1 LEIVTANTPHAH
13 LMSLPSRPSGPR
25 PNSPQNRG
33 NFRRDPLDRGPKRNE
48 RIRVP
53 EVRVVT
59 AGGEMLGIMPTEK
72 ALQLAR
78 EQGVDLIEIAGTAVP
93 PVCKLIEMGKY
104 LYEEAKKS
112 KHQKHTAKMK
122 ELKLRPR
129 IDTHDLF
136 IKIRR
141 AENFLYHGHKV
152 KLVLQYR
159 FRDLE
164 HAEIGVETVKRVISE
179 LTNVCTADNTPKRVG
194 RSIVVGLTPLQ
205 QNRRKLV
212 HNAEPG
218 EEDMED
224 DSAVADEPDE
234 S

>member
-1 LEIVTANTPHAH
+1 
-13 LMSLPSRPSGPR
+13 MSLPFRPSGPR
-25 PNSPQNRG
+25 PNTSSQQRGGPRGKPQ
-33 NFRRDPLDRGPKRNE
+33 DTGPRRNE

-59 AGGEMLGIMPTEK
+59 AKGEMLGILPTEK
-72 ALQLAR
+72 AIALAR
-78 EQGVDLIEIAGTAVP
+78 EQGVDLIEIAANAQP

-104 LYEEAKKS
+104 LYEEAKKH

-129 IDTHDLF
+129 IDEHDLF
-136 IKIRR
+136 IKVRR

-152 KLVLQYR
+152 KLVMQYR
-159 FRDLE
+159 YRELE
-164 HAEIGVETVKRVISE
+164 HAELGVATVKRVIAA
-179 LTNVCTADNTPKRVG
+179 LAGVCTADNEPKRVG

-218 EEDMED
+218 DADQED
-224 DSAVADEPDE
+224 DSGEADEPE
-234 S
+234 NA

>member
-1 LEIVTANTPHAH
+1 MNPTTQQH
-13 LMSLPSRPSGPR
+13 LMSLPFRPSGPR
-25 PNSPQNRG
+25 PKPNAQRG
-33 NFRRDPLDRGPKRNE
+33 NFRRDKEDRGPKRND
-48 RIRVP
+48 RIKAP

-59 AGGEMLGIMPTEK
+59 AKGEMLGIMPTER
-72 ALQLAR
+72 ALALAR
-78 EQGVDLIEIAGTAVP
+78 EYGVDLIEIAATAQP
-93 PVCKLIEMGKY
+93 PVCKLIEVGKY

-129 IDTHDLF
+129 IDEHDLM
-136 IKIRR
+136 IKVRR
-141 AENFLYHGHKV
+141 GENFLYHGHKV

-159 FRDLE
+159 YRELE
-164 HAEIGVETVKRVISE
+164 HAEIGVEMVKRVIRE
-179 LTNVCTADNTPKRVG
+179 LTNVCTADNQPKRVG
-194 RSIVVGLTPLQ
+194 RSIVIGLTPLQ

-218 EEDMED
+218 GEDLED
-224 DSAVADEPDE
+224 DSAEPEEAEE

>member
-1 LEIVTANTPHAH
+1 
-13 LMSLPSRPSGPR
+13 MSLPFRPSGPR
-25 PNSPQNRG
+25 PNSNSQQPRGGFRGKPQ
-33 NFRRDPLDRGPKRNE
+33 DTGPRRNE

-59 AGGEMLGIMPTEK
+59 AKGEMIGILPTER
-72 ALQLAR
+72 ALAMAR
-78 EQGVDLIEIAGTAVP
+78 EMGVDLIEIAAAAQP

-104 LYEEAKKS
+104 LYEEAKKH
-112 KHQKHTAKMK
+112 KHQKPTARMK

-129 IDTHDLF
+129 IDDHDLF
-136 IKIRR
+136 IKVRR

-159 FRDLE
+159 FRELE
-164 HAEIGVETVKRVISE
+164 HAEIGVEQVKRVIAA
-179 LTNVCTADNTPKRVG
+179 LTNVCTADNAPKRIG
-194 RSIVVGLTPLQ
+194 RSITVGLTPLQ

-218 EEDMED
+218 EDDLED
-224 DSAVADEPDE
+224 DSALPDE
-234 S
+234 DGEGQPES

>member
-1 LEIVTANTPHAH
+1 
-13 LMSLPSRPSGPR
+13 MSLPFRPSGPR
-25 PNSPQNRG
+25 PNPSQQRG
-33 NFRRDPLDRGPKRNE
+33 NFRRDKEERGPRRNE
-48 RIRVP
+48 RIKVP

-59 AGGEMLGIMPTEK
+59 AKGEMLGVMPTER
-72 ALQLAR
+72 AIALAR
-78 EQGVDLIEIAGTAVP
+78 EHGVDLIEIAASAQP
-93 PVCKLIEMGKY
+93 PVCKLIEMGKF

-129 IDTHDLF
+129 IDQHDLM
-136 IKIRR
+136 IKVRR
-141 AENFLYHGHKV
+141 GENFLYHGHKV

-159 FRDLE
+159 YRELE
-164 HAEIGVETVKRVISE
+164 HAEIGVEMVKRVIAE
-179 LTNVCTADNTPKRVG
+179 LANVCTADNTPKRVG

-218 EEDMED
+218 EADEAD
-224 DSAVADEPDE
+224 DSAEPDE
-234 S
+234 ADES

>member
-1 LEIVTANTPHAH
+1 
-13 LMSLPSRPSGPR
+13 MSLPFRPTGPR
-25 PNSPQNRG
+25 PKPSQQRG
-33 NFRRDPLDRGPKRNE
+33 NFRRDKEERGPRRNE
-48 RIRVP
+48 RIKVP

-59 AGGEMLGIMPTEK
+59 AKGEMLGVMPTER
-72 ALQLAR
+72 ALALAR
-78 EQGVDLIEIAGTAVP
+78 EHGVDLIEIAATAQP
-93 PVCKLIEMGKY
+93 PVCKLIEMGKF

-112 KHQKHTAKMK
+112 KHQKHTARMK

-129 IDTHDLF
+129 IDAHDLM

-141 AENFLYHGHKV
+141 GENFLYHGHKV

-159 FRDLE
+159 FRELE
-164 HAEIGVETVKRVISE
+164 HAEIGVEMVKRVIAE
-179 LTNVCTADNTPKRVG
+179 LANVCTADNQPKRVG

-218 EEDMED
+218 EADLED
-224 DSAVADEPDE
+224 DSGLADEPDD

>member
-1 LEIVTANTPHAH
+1 
-13 LMSLPSRPSGPR
+13 MSLPFRPTGPR
-25 PNSPQNRG
+25 PKPSQQRG
-33 NFRRDPLDRGPKRNE
+33 NFRRDKEERGPRRNE
-48 RIRVP
+48 RIKVP

-59 AGGEMLGIMPTEK
+59 AKGEMLGVMPTER
-72 ALQLAR
+72 ALALAR
-78 EQGVDLIEIAGTAVP
+78 EHGVDLIEIAATAQP
-93 PVCKLIEMGKY
+93 PVCKLIEMGKF

-112 KHQKHTAKMK
+112 KHQKHTARMK

-129 IDTHDLF
+129 IDEHDLM

-141 AENFLYHGHKV
+141 GENFLYHGHKV

-159 FRDLE
+159 FRELE
-164 HAEIGVETVKRVISE
+164 HAEIGVEMVKRVIAE
-179 LTNVCTADNTPKRVG
+179 LANVCTADNQPKRVG

-218 EEDMED
+218 EADLED
-224 DSAVADEPDE
+224 DSGLADEPDD